1 MLRIIF
7 LNNID
12 EVHDLKEF
20 ILLGGGKTDSKQAN
34 KHLEL

>member
-20 ILLGGGKTDSKQAN
+20 ILLRGGKDRQ
-34 KHLEL
+34 

>member
-20 ILLGGGKTDSKQAN
+20 ILLGGGEDRQ
-34 KHLEL
+34 